1 MSMKISVLIVDDHPI
16 VRDGLATLLANV
28 PDIELDGTAESGE
41 AALDILKLRP
51 VDVVLMDLN
60 MPGIGGTETTRQIR
74 ELSPGTKVV
83 VLTSHTEDSMVLA
96 AIKAGAFSYLLK
108 SSKGDEVIDG
118 IRAAMAGEARLHPS
132 IAKMLMNEASGANPK
147 QVEMLTERE
156 LEVLKLIAEGL
167 DNQSIAS
174 ALTIS
179 EKTVKVHVSNILS
192 KLHLNDRTQAA
203 IFALRNQIVPLNE
216 D

>member
-118 IRAAMAGEARLHPS
+118 IRSAMAGEARLHPS

-147 QVEMLTERE
+147 QVETLTERE
-156 LEVLKLIAEGL
+156 VEVLKLIAEGL
-167 DNQSIAS
+167 DNRSIAS